1 MYCTVLCVLSVAGGD
16 SVAALQL
23 STSDM
28 RRLARL
34 ARLGPARQVSSGDQ
48 EPGEAAA
55 GGQVQVL
62 TPPRPGDG
70 QVQVAGAVA
79 GAGALAGAVAATR
92 SEPALHRQVCRYVD
106 IYIYNIYLGGYL
118 YLYLHR
124 QGSLMSQL
132 GSSVRRKVSVAQV
145 LSIIDYLYLYLHDAC
160 LLQEM
165 ARGREEGRAARLY
178 TVSLLLLAATWSP
191 LYTLATVQVST
202 LDISTYL
209 HIYISRY
216 LHLSSCRRS
225 PSRRPTSP
233 RTCRRW

>member
-106 IYIYNIYLGGYL
+106 IYIFIYLGGYL
-118 YLYLHR
+118 YLCLHR

-145 LSIIDYLYLYLHDAC
+145 LSTIDYLYL
-160 LLQEM
+160 
-165 ARGREEGRAARLY
+165 
-178 TVSLLLLAATWSP
+178 
-191 LYTLATVQVST
+191 
-202 LDISTYL
+202 
-209 HIYISRY
+209 
-216 LHLSSCRRS
+216 
-225 PSRRPTSP
+225 
-233 RTCRRW
+233 

>member
-1 MYCTVLCVLSVAGGD
+1 M
-16 SVAALQL
+16 AALQL

-79 GAGALAGAVAATR
+79 GTGALAGAVAATR
-92 SEPALHRQVCRYVD
+92 SEPALHRQVCRYCRYLYRISISTWLD
-106 IYIYNIYLGGYL
+106 IYYL
-118 YLYLHR
+118 YLCLHR

-145 LSIIDYLYLYLHDAC
+145 LSSTNYLYLY
-160 LLQEM
+160 
-165 ARGREEGRAARLY
+165 
-178 TVSLLLLAATWSP
+178 
-191 LYTLATVQVST
+191 
-202 LDISTYL
+202 IST
-209 HIYISRY
+209 
-216 LHLSSCRRS
+216 
-225 PSRRPTSP
+225 
-233 RTCRRW
+233 

>member
-1 MYCTVLCVLSVAGGD
+1 MLCCTVLYYVLCVLSVAGGD

-106 IYIYNIYLGGYL
+106 IYI
-118 YLYLHR
+118 
-124 QGSLMSQL
+124 
-132 GSSVRRKVSVAQV
+132 
-145 LSIIDYLYLYLHDAC
+145 
-160 LLQEM
+160 
-165 ARGREEGRAARLY
+165 
-178 TVSLLLLAATWSP
+178 
-191 LYTLATVQVST
+191 
-202 LDISTYL
+202 
-209 HIYISRY
+209 
-216 LHLSSCRRS
+216 
-225 PSRRPTSP
+225 
-233 RTCRRW
+233 

>member
-106 IYIYNIYLGGYL
+106 IYIYNIYPGG

-145 LSIIDYLYLYLHDAC
+145 RSVNIYC
-160 LLQEM
+160 LLSTI
-165 ARGREEGRAARLY
+165 Y
-178 TVSLLLLAATWSP
+178 YLLS
-191 LYTLATVQVST
+191 
-202 LDISTYL
+202 DIYMPV
-209 HIYISRY
+209 
-216 LHLSSCRRS
+216 C
-225 PSRRPTSP
+225 
-233 RTCRRW
+233 CRRWRGGGRRGGRRGCTRCLCCFWPPPGPRSTPSPQSRSPH